1 MSVGSGTVAAI
12 EMNKRLTREKDR
24 SLPTSYACG
33 KHPRDHCESD
43 CYALVPSTR
52 ELASPLIYH
61 ARIYAAAIE
70 KGKTKCF
77 NLIASSKEKKIV
89 SRADR
94 LNNTISTTDPNA

>member
-1 MSVGSGTVAAI
+1 MLA
-12 EMNKRLTREKDR
+12 EKN
-24 SLPTSYACG
+24 PEIIV
-33 KHPRDHCESD
+33 ESD
-43 CYALVPSTR
+43 CHALVPSTR

-70 KGKTKCF
+70 KGKTRCF